1 MKVIEIG
8 YKNESKKTKLYRCE
22 TLNIIRLL
30 GGIRNFLDGDNLSSV
45 IDVKYLRD
53 ERC

>member
-1 MKVIEIG
+1 ME
-8 YKNESKKTKLYRCE
+8 LYHDE

-53 ERC
+53 DMFGGRGV